1 MTERE
6 ATFVFADIAGFTA
19 LTEAHGDEEAF
30 AVVRD
35 FCDAIRAE
43 LPSFGGTYVK
53 TIGDAVM
60 LRMHEPA
67 GAIEL
72 GLKAVKGL
80 LGGHAAPEVAV
91 GLHQGPAVEHEGDYY
106 GAAVN
111 IAARVAALAASGEV
125 LVTGTTAAVVPDLD
139 GVIFEPRGRRALR
152 NVRDPV
158 ELFAAKSVG
167 PGSRDDLPI
176 DPVCRMAVDDQRAAG
191 RLVHEGEAYYFC
203 SLTCAGAFANQPE
216 RFAGTRD
223 TGSPS

>member
-1 MTERE
+1 
-6 ATFVFADIAGFTA
+6 
-19 LTEAHGDEEAF
+19 
-30 AVVRD
+30 
-35 FCDAIRAE
+35 
-43 LPSFGGTYVK
+43 
-53 TIGDAVM
+53 
-60 LRMHEPA
+60 MH
-67 GAIEL
+67 
-72 GLKAVKGL
+72 GL

-91 GLHQGPAVEHEGDYY
+91 GLHHGPAVEHEGDYY

-125 LVTGTTAAVVPDLD
+125 LVTGTTAAVVPHLE
-139 GVIFEPRGRRALR
+139 GVIFEPRGRGALR

-158 ELFAAKSVG
+158 ELSRPRAWIPREMIFRLIPCAAW
-167 PGSRDDLPI
+167 R
-176 DPVCRMAVDDQRAAG
+176 VDDQRAAG